1 MSGVDTGKA
10 GFQFMRMMF
19 VRKQGGKLI
28 RSVYRDPRFD
38 KRLETIGK
46 AGKKGAIAAKEADE
60 IIGRL
65 IQGCETPAEIGVM
78 TKSGENRIKKC
89 TKYDLGC
96 GYRLITV
103 LDGDCLFV
111 TYIGTHDECNLWLE
125 KNKFLQPRAD
135 KTRGKIFLV
144 QKPAADSP
152 CAEQHQATETEAEPF
167 LQPVEERYLRII
179 FSGLFSRGLDG

>member
-1 MSGVDTGKA
+1 M
-10 GFQFMRMMF
+10 
-19 VRKQGGKLI
+19 I

-60 IIGRL
+60 IINRL
-65 IQGCETPAEIGVM
+65 IQGCDSQADIGVM

-96 GYRLITV
+96 GYRLITI
-103 LDGDCLFV
+103 LDENCLFV

-135 KTRGKIFLV
+135 KSRGKIFMV
-144 QKPAADSP
+144 QKPVADIP
-152 CAEQHQATETEAEPF
+152 PTKQQEAETEDEPF
-167 LQPVEERYLRII
+167 LRPIEERHLRRI

>member
-1 MSGVDTGKA
+1 
-10 GFQFMRMMF
+10 
-19 VRKQGGKLI
+19 LI

-38 KRLETIGK
+38 KQLETIRK
-46 AGKKGAIAAKEADE
+46 AGKKGVIAAKEADE
-60 IIGRL
+60 IINRL
-65 IQGCETPAEIGVM
+65 IQGWESTTEIGVM
-78 TKSGENRIKKC
+78 TKSGEYRIKKC

-135 KTRGKIFLV
+135 KSRGKIFMV
-144 QKPAADSP
+144 QKPVADIPSIKP
-152 CAEQHQATETEAEPF
+152 QEAETEDEPF
-167 LQPVEERYLRII
+167 LQPIEERYLRKI
-179 FSGLFSRGLDG
+179 FSGLLSRGLDG